1 MQGPGSVTEVMTVL
15 DFILLI
21 MAIDLKTHQLKTK
34 TYEKNPLQF
43 STTHRRKP
51 KGLNKML
58 TLNFKNNFETSSW

>member
-34 TYEKNPLQF
+34 TYEKNP
-43 STTHRRKP
+43 STIFNNTP
-51 KGLNKML
+51 KKTQRVEQNVD
-58 TLNFKNNFETSSW
+58 FEF